1 MWIDII
7 SNMLPIALFL
17 FAFVA
22 FLIRGVLSVVLTKIQ
37 SFAKVYICTF
47 LCVFILFAIFLVV
60 MILTPSPPGPHYAS
74 NILSVLRTMQVA
86 AQSFYEDKQDTL
98 SEIPRGS
105 NIAEYLE
112 QYIDWPVNLSNDGP
126 FIFIISGDHWWVGRS
141 LGQSRRDRRATHE
154 IRRRLTARASSVWL
168 FGSSEFAPPLSADV
182 AYHYNMDD
190 FVWMFVREVTEV
202 QQHSHPQEE
211 EF

>member
-1 MWIDII
+1 MDVCAEGGVLMWIDII

-74 NILSVLRTMQVA
+74 NIISGLRSMQA
-86 AQSFYEDKQDTL
+86 AAMLFYEDNRNAL
-98 SEIPRGS
+98 SEISRDT
-105 NIAEYLE
+105 NIVEYLE
-112 QYIDWPVNLSNDGP
+112 QHMDNPPWLSNDGP
-126 FIFIISGDHWWVGRS
+126 FIFIISGEHWWVGRNMS
-141 LGQSRRDRRATHE
+141 QTREDRHRSV
-154 IRRRLTARASSVWL
+154 RRRLVARASAVGL
-168 FGSSEFAPPLSADV
+168 LGTLEFAPPISADE
-182 AYHYNMDD
+182 AYHYDMDD
-190 FVWMFVREVTEV
+190 FVWMFVREV
-202 QQHSHPQEE
+202 